1 MQSYRADAR
10 QQSRACSPA
19 NNGTSPG
26 RLRLPR
32 YLPDGS
38 LRLQPPP
45 TRATSS
51 VETSHPIPV
60 DLSCLGNLC
69 KIADRCITG
78 NPECICQTGR
88 PPVVLGRTTDTNF
101 SASTG
106 RPTLSARIRHKAGP
120 RVLLSHFCERRK
132 RFIPAVIGSCRL
144 QSVEPDVAALVSDPE
159 AQFHEVCVLVHDR
172 DFKTWFGTLDPL
184 GRTPGVICSPLPG

>member
-45 TRATSS
+45 TRATDS
-51 VETSHPIPV
+51 VEASHPIPV

-69 KIADRCITG
+69 KIANRCITG
-78 NPECICQTGR
+78 NPECVCQTGR
-88 PPVVLGRTTDTNF
+88 PTMGFGRATDTDL

-106 RPTLSARIRHKAGP
+106 CPTPSARIRHKAGP
-120 RVLLSHFCERRK
+120 RVLLSQFCKRRK
-132 RFIPAVIGSCRL
+132 RFIPSVIGSCRL
-144 QSVEPDVAALVSDPE
+144 QSVEPDVTALASDSE

-172 DFKTWFGTLDPL
+172 DFRTWFDT
-184 GRTPGVICSPLPG
+184 TEA

>member
-45 TRATSS
+45 TRTTTP
-51 VETSHPIPV
+51 VEAGHPMPV

-69 KIADRCITG
+69 KIANACITG
-78 NPECICQTGR
+78 NPECICHAGR
-88 PPVVLGRTTDTNF
+88 PPVSLGRTTNPDL
-101 SASTG
+101 SASTS
-106 RPTLSARIRHKAGP
+106 RPTLPPRISHKAGP
-120 RVLLSHFCERRK
+120 RVLLSQFDERRK

-144 QSVEPDVAALVSDPE
+144 QSVEPDVSALVGDSE

-172 DFKTWFGTLDPL
+172 DFRVWFDTLDPS
-184 GRTPGVICSPLPG
+184 GRDTGVTSSPLPG